1 MFYGCSSLSLLH
13 DISKWNTSNATNM
26 NGMIFWCKSLS
37 SIFYFPRI
45 YETKSLLSL
54 FDSFFKIFIKTITGK
69 TIFIYSINND
79 TIQNIKNNIKIK
91 KGIPPDL
98 QILFCNEKQ
107 FEDSKTLKDYNIQ
120 NMLIFILLL
129 KRNKKN

>member
-69 TIFIYSINND
+69 TIFIYYLNDD
-79 TIQNIKNNIKIK
+79 TIQNIKNKIKINED
-91 KGIPPDL
+91 IPPEL
-98 QILFCNEKQ
+98 QLLFFNRKQ
-107 FEDSKTLKDYNIQ
+107 LEDSKTLKYYNIQ
-120 NMLIFILLL
+120 NMSTLHLAL
-129 KRNKKN
+129 KKK